1 MPVSEMTYW
10 WDCDDELM
18 FSVFHMWAEKYIRKT
33 FSIARSI
40 LVRPYGWSTRSD
52 SSSKRIGPARTSS
65 RSPQRIRRIGWRTR
79 LFIGGRGL
87 RQSAST
93 KRSRR
98 RSSVDHPKQM
108 ELFERCYKKKEND
121 SWSGPMV
128 VEVAMLEDRQ
138 PQLMADD
145 LSALAKSEVSMAMT
159 EQQMWLATIEG
170 KNKGRVFGLGSEAHV
185 SSRTF
190 TSPSPLHFQTQPWR
204 TASTV
209 SR

>member
-93 KRSRR
+93 KRRDGARSTTPSRWN
-98 RSSVDHPKQM
+98 
-108 ELFERCYKKKEND
+108 Y
-121 SWSGPMV
+121 
-128 VEVAMLEDRQ
+128 
-138 PQLMADD
+138 
-145 LSALAKSEVSMAMT
+145 LSAATRRKRMT
-159 EQQMWLATIEG
+159 AGAGRWWWRWRDVPKDAGGSSAPAHGRRPQCPRKVRGFDGDDRATDVAGYNRGQEQ
-170 KNKGRVFGLGSEAHV
+170 GS
-185 SSRTF
+185 SIWSWF
-190 TSPSPLHFQTQPWR
+190 
-204 TASTV
+204 
-209 SR
+209 